1 MEIRLSVEDSP
12 NSAACVVDAIRFA
25 KSALDRG
32 EGGPLLLPSAYYCKH
47 PPQQMEEKLVREV
60 LNDLASQPRGLK
72 VSDANSGNLTEA
84 TT

>member
-1 MEIRLSVEDSP
+1 
-12 NSAACVVDAIRFA
+12 
-25 KSALDRG
+25 
-32 EGGPLLLPSAYYCKH
+32 
-47 PPQQMEEKLVREV
+47 MEEKLVREM